1 MAEEQAS
8 ESRYRVP
15 HIDLSRYYK
24 VIHDPEGMYSGY
36 IQIDTF
42 RKTLRKRY
50 FALGMKVELPDGG
63 TAEVKLSHR
72 KRSHMLVR
80 PNGEVV

>member
-1 MAEEQAS
+1 MG
-8 ESRYRVP
+8 VP
-15 HIDLSRYYK
+15 HINLSIHYK
-24 VIHDPEGMYSGY
+24 VIYDPEGLYSGY

-42 RKTLRKRY
+42 RQTLRRRY
-50 FALGMKVELPDGG
+50 FAIGMKVQLPDGG
-63 TAEVKLSHR
+63 TAEVQLSKR